1 MNGGNEDITK
11 PSSKKISNI
20 GGGIEADDAEIEST
34 EINTDLWDHNK
45 AVAADSD
52 TMFETIEY
60 DSELEKKK
68 TPEEIKEEESN
79 EIVNLF
85 EKKYKSKS
93 SNKVKKERP
102 SFFEELYAKEHPEEV
117 AKAAKLAEAK
127 AEKAAKLAE
136 AKAEKAP
143 SSHTK
148 V

>member
-1 MNGGNEDITK
+1 
-11 PSSKKISNI
+11 
-20 GGGIEADDAEIEST
+20 
-34 EINTDLWDHNK
+34 
-45 AVAADSD
+45 VAADSD
-52 TMFETIEY
+52 TMFETVEY

-93 SNKVKKERP
+93 NSKVKKEMP
-102 SFFEELYAKEHPEEV
+102 SFFEELYAKEHPEEA

-127 AEKAAKLAE
+127 AAKVEKVPA
-136 AKAEKAP
+136 
-143 SSHTK
+143 SNTK